1 MPEAKQQWLRVHLN
15 ANMMGSGGGGSGA
28 HGGQGGCG
36 EGAVGWG
43 GRPRKSGLKKGGGG
57 PRQSGLKRGMVLVW
71 PSWTW
76 KPEWK
81 GL

>member
-1 MPEAKQQWLRVHLN
+1 
-15 ANMMGSGGGGSGA
+15 MMGSGSGGSGA
-28 HGGQGGCG
+28 HGGG
-36 EGAVGWG
+36 GAVGWG
-43 GRPRKSGLKKGGGG
+43 GRPRKSGLKKGGG
-57 PRQSGLKRGMVLVW
+57 PRQSGLKTGVVLVR